1 MPTTTTVVIGAGH
14 SGLAMSRRLTERSI
28 DHVVLERGQVAN
40 SWRTQRWD
48 SLRLLTPNWM
58 NRLPGRAYE
67 GDDPDGYLAVDE
79 LVELL
84 DDYAA
89 ASDAP
94 VQEATTVTAVRAAGD
109 GFVVATDRGDWRA
122 RSVVLAAG
130 LTRPTVPPAA
140 QALPDALTS
149 ITSVDYRSPD
159 QLPPGG
165 TLVVGAAASGV
176 QLAEEIHRSGR
187 PVTLSA
193 DEHVRVP
200 RRYRDRDL
208 LWWLD
213 AVGVLDERWD
223 ELDDILR
230 ARNVASFQLIG
241 AQRTIDLNALQDQGI
256 RLVGKFAG
264 VRDGVAQFAGSL
276 RNVAALADLKLNRL
290 LDSID
295 EFAGGRGERF
305 EPTRIGDVPLLL
317 PLTDGEITSVVWA
330 TGLAPDLSWLELPV
344 FDHRGRLRHDGG
356 VVDWPGLYVTGLPV
370 LRRRRS
376 TFISGAD
383 ADSQDLSAH
392 LASFLGA
399 NGPSAGGADES
410 ERTRAS

>member
-14 SGLAMSRRLTERSI
+14 SGLAMSRRLTKRSI
-28 DHVVLERGQVAN
+28 DHVVLERGRVAD

-58 NRLPGRAYE
+58 TRLPGYAYV
-67 GDDPDGYLAVDE
+67 GSDPDGYLAAGEVVD
-79 LVELL
+79 LL
-84 DDYAA
+84 GGYAI

-94 VQEATTVTAVRAAGD
+94 VQESTTVTAVRAAD
-109 GFVVATDRGDWRA
+109 HGFTVATGSQTWHA
-122 RSVVLAAG
+122 RTVVLAPG
-130 LTRPTVPPAA
+130 VTRSTLPAVA
-140 QALPDALTS
+140 EALPETVASIAAL
-149 ITSVDYRSPD
+149 DYRNPE

-165 TLVVGAAASGV
+165 ALVVGAAASGI
-176 QLAEEIHRSGR
+176 QIAEEIHRSGR
-187 PVTLSA
+187 PVTLA
-193 DEHVRVP
+193 TGEHVRVP

-213 AVGVLDERWD
+213 ATGVLDERWD
-223 ELDDILR
+223 EVDDLVR
-230 ARNVASFQLIG
+230 ARNIASFQLIG

-256 RLVGKFAG
+256 RLVGKLAG
-264 VRDGVAQFAGSL
+264 IRDGVAQFSGSL

-305 EPTRIGDVPLLL
+305 EPTRVPDAPLLL
-317 PLTDGEITSVVWA
+317 PLTSGEIASVVWA
-330 TGLAPDLSWLELPV
+330 TGMAPDLSWLELPV

-376 TFISGAD
+376 TFIDGAT
-383 ADSQDLSAH
+383 ADSADLSAH
-392 LASFLGA
+392 LGA
-399 NGPSAGGADES
+399 YLAGRRGRDTEPTGRS
-410 ERTRAS
+410 RTR